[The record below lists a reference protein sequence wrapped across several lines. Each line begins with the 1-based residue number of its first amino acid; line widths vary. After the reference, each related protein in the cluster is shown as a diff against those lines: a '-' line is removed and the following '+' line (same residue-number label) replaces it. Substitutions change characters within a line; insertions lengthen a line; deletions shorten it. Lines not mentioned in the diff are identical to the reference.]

1 MSLTDLLLSQL
12 ADPFR
17 IGLVIALIVTML
29 RTQAAT
35 GTWMPLAAGALFV
48 AVVIPVTAPQG
59 ALAFP
64 LWQVVAVGVV
74 ADIILIALALAV
86 WTLYRR
92 LRG

>member
-17 IGLVIALIVTML
+17 IGLVIALIITML

-35 GTWMPLAAGALFV
+35 GTWLPLAAGAVFV
-48 AVVIPVTAPQG
+48 AVVIPVTAGQG
-59 ALAFP
+59 AAALP
-64 LWQVVAVGVV
+64 LWQVIAVGVV
-74 ADIILIALALAV
+74 ADVILIAIALAA
-86 WTLYRR
+86 WSLLRR